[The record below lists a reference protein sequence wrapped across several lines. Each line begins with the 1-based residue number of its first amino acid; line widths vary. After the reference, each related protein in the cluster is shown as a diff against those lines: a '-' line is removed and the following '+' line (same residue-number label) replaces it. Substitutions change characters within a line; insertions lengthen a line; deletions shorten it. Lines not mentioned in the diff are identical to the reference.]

1 MTTAT
6 LPDDKDNP
14 GVIARPPLLTLGA
27 FLIGGAL
34 EWIRPTCIHGG
45 ALRSVV
51 GLLLAGGG
59 VALIAVAMRQFR
71 AAGTNIE
78 THRPSEA
85 IVTTGLYAR
94 SRNPIYVAMAVI
106 LVGLGLAIDSLWV
119 IAMVVPLL
127 LVLRFGV
134 IAREERYL
142 TRKFGEPYRAYT
154 TRVRRWL

>member
-1 MTTAT
+1 VT
-6 LPDDKDNP
+6 DNP
-14 GVIARPPLLTLGA
+14 GVIAKPPTLTLAA
-27 FLIGGAL
+27 FLIGGGL
-34 EWIRPTCIHGG
+34 EWLRPTCIHGG
-45 ALRSVV
+45 WLRSVF
-51 GLLLAGGG
+51 GLLLAAGG
-59 VALIAVAMRQFR
+59 VALIAAAMRQFR

-78 THRPSEA
+78 TDRPSEV

-106 LVGLGLAIDSLWV
+106 LVGLGLAVDSLWV

-127 LVLRFGV
+127 GVLRFGV

-154 TRVRRWL
+154 AAVRRWV